1 MSSQL
6 LTKSYIRLN
15 TFSFPD
21 KINGKGV
28 LMEDLN
34 TSNESLCCQPAEY
47 NFNIIKG
54 SDLDIEI
61 RYKNESKNP
70 IDLTGY
76 TARCTAQY
84 KDKIFTVSSVI
95 EEPENGYIHLT
106 MSANDTAKIF
116 TLDYKYMNHTEYTY
130 QLNIISPSNTVYRIL
145 QGIICVTPG
154 AGY

>member
-1 MSSQL
+1 MTQL

-21 KINGKGV
+21 KIGGKGV
-28 LMEDLN
+28 LMEDLC
-34 TSNESLCCQPAEY
+34 TCNESCSQPAEY
-47 NFNIIKG
+47 NFNINKG

-61 RYKNESKNP
+61 RYKNECKNP

-84 KDKIFTVSSVI
+84 KDKIFTITADV
-95 EEPENGYIHLT
+95 EEPENGYIHLK
-106 MSANDTAKIF
+106 MSANDTAKIY
-116 TLDYKYMNHTEYTY
+116 TLDYRYMNHTEYTY
-130 QLNIISPSNTVYRIL
+130 QLNIISPCNTVYRIL
-145 QGIICVTPG
+145 QGIICVIPG